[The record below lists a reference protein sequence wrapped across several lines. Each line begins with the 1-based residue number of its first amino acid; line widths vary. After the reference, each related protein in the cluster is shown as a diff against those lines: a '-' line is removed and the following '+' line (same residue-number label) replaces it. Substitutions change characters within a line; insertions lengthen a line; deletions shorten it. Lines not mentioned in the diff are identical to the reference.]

1 MASEKPFSP
10 ASERNR
16 DPILEVLRVHF
27 AGRRHV
33 LEIGSGTGQH
43 AVHFAAAMPW
53 LVWQCSDRA
62 EYLPGVRAW
71 LDEAGLPNT
80 PAPIEL
86 DVASKRWPL
95 PGASLPLPLAG
106 EGWGEGALDR
116 GASLQDQE
124 RPHPA
129 FGRLLPQAGEVK
141 KHAGQGP
148 RQFDARPFDARPFD
162 GLFSANTLHIM
173 GWHEVGAFFA
183 GLSTVLAEEAT
194 VVVYGP
200 FNYDG
205 DYTSDSNREFDGWLK
220 ARDPRSG
227 IRDFEAVDTL
237 AREIGLHLS
246 ADIAMPANNRC
257 LVWQRGAA
265 SASDAAT

>member
-1 MASEKPFSP
+1 MVSDKPFSP

-16 DPILEVLRVHF
+16 DPILEVLRVQF
-27 AGRRHV
+27 GGRRHV

-86 DVASKRWPL
+86 DVASERWPL

-106 EGWGEGALDR
+106 EGWGEGALDPR
-116 GASLQDQE
+116 VHEQDQDQE

-129 FGRLLPQAGEVK
+129 FGRLLPQAGEVNNR
-141 KHAGQGP
+141 AGEGT
-148 RQFDARPFDARPFD
+148 RRFDAV
-162 GLFSANTLHIM
+162 FSANTLHIM
-173 GWHEVGAFFA
+173 AWREVEAFFA
-183 GLSTVLAEEAT
+183 GLDTVLAEQAT

-200 FNYDG
+200 FNYGG

-220 ARDPRSG
+220 ARDPHSG
-227 IRDFEAVDTL
+227 IRDFEAVDAL
-237 AREIGLHLS
+237 ARGIGLRLS

-257 LVWQRGAA
+257 LVWRLDAPARAA
-265 SASDAAT
+265 